1 MKEIVDSIIKYGS
14 TPVLIAALVF
24 IVIWFARYLKDI
36 SDKQQEISQRSEERT
51 SELFKMIKEVG
62 DNTKHIHPVPEEEE
76 NRRCNDLVMSLLNCL
91 REKSGA
97 NRVSCFI
104 YHNGGYSVT
113 GRSFQ
118 KMSMLYEVVDGKTVS
133 VMNSFQNV
141 PRTMFF
147 TLTQKLSEQGC
158 YDISDIEDIK
168 DADAITYQTFYARGA
183 KAAYCGVIKDSRKN
197 ILGFI
202 VVEYTVDKCNDEK
215 KTKDLI
221 KHKVS
226 KISAALEVDPEA
238 PLNQGGKK

>member
-14 TPVLIAALVF
+14 TPVLIAVLIF
-24 IVIWFARYLKDI
+24 IIIWFAKYLKDI
-36 SDKQQEISQRSEERT
+36 SEKQQEASQRSEERT
-51 SELFKMIKEVG
+51 AEFLKMIKEVE
-62 DNTKHIHPVPEEEE
+62 DNTKHTHPGPEEEE
-76 NRRCNDLVMSLLNCL
+76 NRRCNDLVMNLLNCL

-104 YHNGGYSVT
+104 YHNGGYGVT

-118 KMSMLYEVVDGKTVS
+118 KMSMLYEVVDGKTLS

-183 KAAYCGVIKDSRKN
+183 KAAYCGVIRDSRKN
-197 ILGFI
+197 ILGFV
-202 VVEYTVDKCNDEK
+202 VVEYTADKCNDEK

-221 KHKVS
+221 KNKVN
-226 KISAALEVDPEA
+226 KISAALEVNPEA

>member
-62 DNTKHIHPVPEEEE
+62 DNTKHTHPVPEEEE

-158 YDISDIEDIK
+158 YDISNIEDIK

-183 KAAYCGVIKDSRKN
+183 KAAYCGVIRDSRKN

-202 VVEYTVDKCNDEK
+202 VVEYTADKCNDEK
-215 KTKDLI
+215 KTKALI
-221 KHKVS
+221 KNKVS
-226 KISAALEVDPEA
+226 KISAALEVNPEA

>member
-62 DNTKHIHPVPEEEE
+62 DNTKHTHPVPEEEE

-158 YDISDIEDIK
+158 YDISNIEDIK

-183 KAAYCGVIKDSRKN
+183 KAAYCGVIRDSRKN

-202 VVEYTVDKCNDEK
+202 VVEYTADKCNDEK

-221 KHKVS
+221 KNKVS
-226 KISAALEVDPEA
+226 KISAALEVNPEA

>member
-14 TPVLIAALVF
+14 TPVLIAVLIF
-24 IVIWFARYLKDI
+24 IIIWFAKYLKDI
-36 SDKQQEISQRSEERT
+36 SEKQQEVSQRSEERAA
-51 SELFKMIKEVG
+51 EFLKLIKDVE
-62 DNTKHIHPVPEEEE
+62 DNTKHTHPEPEEEE
-76 NRRCNDLVMSLLNCL
+76 NRRCNDLVMNLLNCL

-183 KAAYCGVIKDSRKN
+183 KAAYCGVIRDSRKN

-202 VVEYTVDKCNDEK
+202 VVEYTADKCNDEK

-221 KHKVS
+221 KNKVN
-226 KISAALEVDPEA
+226 KISAALEVNPEA

>member
-1 MKEIVDSIIKYGS
+1 MKEIVNSIIKYGS

-24 IVIWFARYLKDI
+24 IIIWFARCFKDI
-36 SDKQQEISQRSEERT
+36 SEKQQIISQKSEERIT
-51 SELFKMIKEVG
+51 ELFKMMKEVG
-62 DNTKHIHPVPEEEE
+62 DNTKHTHPGPEEEE

-91 REKSGA
+91 REESGA

-158 YDISDIEDIK
+158 YDISNIEDIK

-202 VVEYTVDKCNDEK
+202 VVEYTADKCNDEK

-221 KHKVS
+221 KYKVS
-226 KISAALEVDPEA
+226 KISAALEVNPEA

>member
-104 YHNGGYSVT
+104 YHNVGYSVT

-158 YDISDIEDIK
+158 YDISNIEDIK

-202 VVEYTVDKCNDEK
+202 VVEYTVDKCDDEE
-215 KTKDLI
+215 KTKNLI
-221 KHKVS
+221 KNKVS